1 MPFLSCCVKFNRLF
15 QIDRFVFLFRDHA
28 DTLGTGDD
36 AVQGCKYGIRFAFRH
51 CSEQAAGGLRIK
63 EKIANGKFRLTGI
76 NRMLGKRTVSIHA
89 FRKDPDS
96 CKCKRFGDQ

>member
-36 AVQGCKYGIRFAFRH
+36 AVQDCNYGLRFAFRH

-63 EKIANGKFRLTGI
+63 EKIILGWIYTKMNLSYLLFTTWKVMMLLKKWIKWVTILKI
-76 NRMLGKRTVSIHA
+76 N
-89 FRKDPDS
+89 
-96 CKCKRFGDQ
+96 